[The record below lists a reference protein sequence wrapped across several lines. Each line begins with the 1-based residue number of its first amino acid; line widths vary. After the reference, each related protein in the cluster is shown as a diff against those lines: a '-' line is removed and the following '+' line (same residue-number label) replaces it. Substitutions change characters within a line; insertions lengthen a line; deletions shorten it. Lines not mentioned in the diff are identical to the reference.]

1 MLNTLTTT
9 EWAPD
14 PIAPRRLS
22 RSARRAGTGH
32 SALNPPPAVRKLLA
46 ALMVGGSLTGTL
58 LTAAPAFADPDQ
70 GGVIPESAPDQGG
83 TTPDTQGGTD
93 QGGTTP
99 APAPAPSYN
108 PGPGAIP
115 GPPQEAPYQPY
126 TPPVTYT
133 EPSYNTPNYSTPD
146 YSTPGY
152 SAPYNPTPS
161 RPYTLP
167 RPTAPV
173 RPIAPPPKTL
183 RVGNIIVEEDKLK
196 RDAPWLS
203 DRQRNSINAWA
214 AYGESKIAQGL
225 ISVGVPEDEASRQA
239 AATII
244 GVAVGGTTGA
254 ITVGV
259 PAAVV
264 GGVAG
269 AGIGALAGLAVGSF
283 PAPGPQTLPSVGA
296 GAAIGGAVGAIG
308 VGAAGAAIGAIGGG
322 IAGGLLAHTLGA
334 GDPGANPARPALPG
348 EPDPN
353 RKPSPQR
360 PGTPAPQPKPLP
372 NPGGNQFEFHVPA
385 AQAGKAGLPGNGSV
399 HYQVNVHGDVDA
411 QASVGNQTV
420 NANWSGQQAQAP
432 YKALGNAAAQAQK
445 TVTDVTRQATDQ
457 IEKVVPG
464 AQALWPQEHK
474 PAPAAKPAPTP
485 AAQR

>member
-1 MLNTLTTT
+1 MLNTLPSPGQVINEAAAT
-9 EWAPD
+9 P
-14 PIAPRRLS
+14 PR
-22 RSARRAGTGH
+22 AVRRGTVPL
-32 SALNPPPAVRKLLA
+32 APPPPPLLRKLIATLV
-46 ALMVGGSLTGTL
+46 VGGTLTGATL
-58 LTAAPAFADPDQ
+58 TTAPAWAIEQGGADPDDSTSQSGPSQ
-70 GGVIPESAPDQGG
+70 GGADPGQPDPAP
-83 TTPDTQGGTD
+83 
-93 QGGTTP
+93 TTP
-99 APAPAPSYN
+99 APETAPAPSYN

-133 EPSYNTPNYSTPD
+133 DPSYS
-146 YSTPGY
+146 SPGY
-152 SAPYNPTPS
+152 SAPNYQDSYNPAPS

-183 RVGNIIVEEDKLK
+183 RVGNIIVDEDQLK

-254 ITVGV
+254 IAVGV

-296 GAAIGGAVGAIG
+296 GAAIGAGVGAVGLG
-308 VGAAGAAIGAIGGG
+308 VAGATLGAIGGG
-322 IAGGLLAHTLGA
+322 LAGGLIAHTLGA
-334 GDPGANPARPALPG
+334 GDPGANPTRPALPG

-353 RKPSPQR
+353 RKPER

-399 HYQVNVHGDVDA
+399 HYQVNVGGDVNA

-420 NANWSGQQAQAP
+420 TANWSGQQAQAP

-474 PAPAAKPAPTP
+474 PAPAP
-485 AAQR
+485 AAKR